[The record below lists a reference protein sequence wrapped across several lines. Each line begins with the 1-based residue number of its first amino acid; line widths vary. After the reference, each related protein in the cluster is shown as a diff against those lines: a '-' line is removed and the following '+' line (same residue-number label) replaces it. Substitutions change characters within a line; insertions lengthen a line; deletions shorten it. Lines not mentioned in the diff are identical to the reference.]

1 LKKIEVVNSVHANSV
16 FTPTFL
22 MFFYNNQGLESERKK
37 KKGKKKAGIRN
48 WVMRGHFCQGTRQGH
63 RKREIFAG

>member
-1 LKKIEVVNSVHANSV
+1 
-16 FTPTFL
+16 

-37 KKGKKKAGIRN
+37 KRKKRKAGIRN